1 MTSSPMSDIVKMVA
15 DHSPL
20 SPFPKVRGLK
30 NVFFFVSTERS
41 MASVWVMKS
50 SSISL
55 LSEWRRHR
63 LYTSAVVCC
72 GVFSLVLLTAE
83 LEVAVVDR
91 HVAANLH
98 VAPGAL
104 EVIVG
109 VAALVAR

>member
-1 MTSSPMSDIVKMVA
+1 MVA
-15 DHSPL
+15 DDSPL

-50 SSISL
+50 SSTRSV
-55 LSEWRRHR
+55 SEWRRHGP
-63 LYTSAVVCC
+63 YISAVVCC
-72 GVFSLVLLTAE
+72 EVFSLVPLTAE
-83 LEVAVVDR
+83 LQVTVVDR

-104 EVIVG
+104 GVIVG

>member
-1 MTSSPMSDIVKMVA
+1 MKQSDIVEMVA
-15 DHSPL
+15 DDSPL

-30 NVFFFVSTERS
+30 NVFFFVSTLRS

-50 SSISL
+50 SSTSP

-63 LYTSAVVCC
+63 LYTSTVACC
-72 GVFSLVLLTAE
+72 EVFSLVLLTAG
-83 LEVAVVDR
+83 LEVTVVNR

-104 EVIVG
+104 GVIVG
-109 VAALVAR
+109 VAALVSR